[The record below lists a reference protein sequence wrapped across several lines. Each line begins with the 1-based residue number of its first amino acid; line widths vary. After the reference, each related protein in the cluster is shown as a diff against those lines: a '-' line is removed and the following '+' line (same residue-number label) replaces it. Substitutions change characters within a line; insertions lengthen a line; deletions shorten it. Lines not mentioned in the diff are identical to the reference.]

1 MRVLPKIFQSK
12 GRSNSIQY
20 LVITRSC
27 FTRRALK
34 FVAIRSVVL
43 QRKFVFLIVINDITA
58 WDYLIQYILNV
69 FFN

>member
-12 GRSNSIQY
+12 GSGNSIQY

-27 FTRRALK
+27 FTLRALK
-34 FVAIRSVVL
+34 FVAIRS
-43 QRKFVFLIVINDITA
+43 VFLIVINDITA
-58 WDYLIQYILNV
+58 WDYLIQCILNV

>member
-12 GRSNSIQY
+12 GSGNSIQY

-34 FVAIRSVVL
+34 FVAIRSV
-43 QRKFVFLIVINDITA
+43 FLIVINDITA

>member
-12 GRSNSIQY
+12 GSGNSIQY

-34 FVAIRSVVL
+34 FVAIRSV
-43 QRKFVFLIVINDITA
+43 FLIVINDITA
-58 WDYLIQYILNV
+58 WDYLIQCMLNV

>member
-12 GRSNSIQY
+12 GSGNSIQY

-34 FVAIRSVVL
+34 FVAIRSV
-43 QRKFVFLIVINDITA
+43 FLIVINDITA
-58 WDYLIQYILNV
+58 WDYLIQCILNI

>member
-34 FVAIRSVVL
+34 FVAIRSV
-43 QRKFVFLIVINDITA
+43 FLIVINDITA
-58 WDYLIQYILNV
+58 WDYLIQCMLNV

>member
-12 GRSNSIQY
+12 GSGNSIQY

-34 FVAIRSVVL
+34 FVAIRSV
-43 QRKFVFLIVINDITA
+43 FLIVINDITA
-58 WDYLIQYILNV
+58 WDYLIQCILNV

>member
-12 GRSNSIQY
+12 GNGNSIQY

-34 FVAIRSVVL
+34 FVAIRSV
-43 QRKFVFLIVINDITA
+43 FLIVINDITA

>member
-34 FVAIRSVVL
+34 FVAIRSV
-43 QRKFVFLIVINDITA
+43 FLIVINDITA
-58 WDYLIQYILNV
+58 WDYLIQCILNV